1 MKTVRY
7 EAVARMAD
15 RNPLLSLINKTFID
29 SQRSFSQGVM
39 MGNTAYVYIFASE
52 DLSKVEIL
60 IQNSQTY
67 RTKFTINHHLVH
79 WHDIAHIPL
88 MHNAILNSIQETD
101 NGS

>member
-39 MGNTAYVYIFASE
+39 MGNTAYIYIFVSE
-52 DLSKVEIL
+52 DLSKVEIVL
-60 IQNSQTY
+60 QHTQTN
-67 RTKFTINHHLVH
+67 RTKFTMSHTLVH

-101 NGS
+101 SGS

>member
-7 EAVARMAD
+7 ELVARMAD

-29 SQRSFSQGVM
+29 AQRSFSQGVV
-39 MGNTAYVYIFASE
+39 MGNTAYVYIFVSE
-52 DLSKVEIL
+52 DLSKVEIVL
-60 IQNSQTY
+60 QNTQTN
-67 RTKFTINHHLVH
+67 RTKFTMSHKLVH